1 VAKNVICF
9 ENGVEHE
16 FSEGEMAILKESIK
30 RSYEECF
37 TGNKCSEDVE
47 FAKSLEN
54 LYSLFVEHLD

>member
-1 VAKNVICF
+1 MAKNVICF
-9 ENGVEHE
+9 ENGIKHE

-30 RSYEECF
+30 RSYEERF

-47 FAKSLEN
+47 FAKNLAS